1 MVFLFLSIL
10 FLILKS
16 YSFLYP
22 GAIVLAFCIVL
33 YHGKETSSKEVDGLI
48 IPLSVLTLIFF
59 AIGGLDG
66 STPYDLLDLFC
77 IHCCGILALKKKR
90 STGENLQE
98 TKFGLGTRFLEDE
111 TPSQESLIFLFLLV
125 AGFRIWY
132 QWDLQFWNKIDFF
145 YLIKSGILVCT
156 LGFLYLRSGK
166 TNLKAFFF
174 VFLVLC
180 LLFIHPS
187 QGILNFSYFH
197 IFSFLQADIES
208 KKINDG
214 IKV

>member
-1 MVFLFLSIL
+1 MVFLFLSVL
-10 FLILKS
+10 FLILRS
-16 YSFLYP
+16 YSFLFP
-22 GAIVLAFCIVL
+22 GAVVLALCIVL
-33 YHGKETSSKEVDGLI
+33 YHGKETYKEVM

-66 STPYDLLDLFC
+66 STPNDLLDLLC
-77 IHCCGILALKKKR
+77 VHCCGILALRKKR
-90 STGENLQE
+90 KPEEKLQSA
-98 TKFGLGTRFLEDE
+98 KFGLETGFLGSEA
-111 TPSQESLIFLFLLV
+111 PSKKSLLFLFLSV

-132 QWDLQFWNKIDFF
+132 QWDPHFWNKIDLL
-145 YLIKSGILVCT
+145 YLIKSGILTCV

-166 TNLKAFFF
+166 TDLKALFF
-174 VFLVLC
+174 VFIILCVL
-180 LLFIHPS
+180 LIHPS

-208 KKINDG
+208 KKINVG

>member
-33 YHGKETSSKEVDGLI
+33 YYGKETSSKEVDRLI
-48 IPLSVLTLIFF
+48 ISLSVLTLIFF

-66 STPYDLLDLFC
+66 STPYDLLDLLC

-90 STGENLQE
+90 SNEENPQG
-98 TKFGLGTRFLEDE
+98 TKFGLTRFLEDE
-111 TPSQESLIFLFLLV
+111 TPSKESLIFLFLLV

-132 QWDLQFWNKIDFF
+132 QWDPRFWNKIDFF
-145 YLIKSGILVCT
+145 YLIKSGILACT

-174 VFLVLC
+174 VFLALC
-180 LLFIHPS
+180 ILFIHPS

-197 IFSFLQADIES
+197 IFSFLQADTES

>member
-33 YHGKETSSKEVDGLI
+33 YHGKETSKEVDGLI

-66 STPYDLLDLFC
+66 STPYDLLDLLC

-90 STGENLQE
+90 KTRENLQG
-98 TKFGLGTRFLEDE
+98 TKFGLKTRFLENE
-111 TPSQESLIFLFLLV
+111 TPSKESLIFLFLLV

-132 QWDLQFWNKIDFF
+132 QWDPQFWNKIDFLYF
-145 YLIKSGILVCT
+145 IKSGIIACT
-156 LGFLYLRSGK
+156 LGFLYLRSQK

-174 VFLVLC
+174 VFLALC
-180 LLFIHPS
+180 ILFIHPS

-197 IFSFLQADIES
+197 IFSFLQADTES

>member
-22 GAIVLAFCIVL
+22 GAIVLALCVAF
-33 YHGKETSSKEVDGLI
+33 YYEKETSKEIDKVI

-66 STPYDLLDLFC
+66 STPHDLLDLLC
-77 IHCCGILALKKKR
+77 IHYCGILALKKKR
-90 STGENLQE
+90 RTRDNFQG
-98 TKFGLGTRFLEDE
+98 TKFDLEARFLADE
-111 TPSQESLIFLFLLV
+111 TPSKESLIFLFLLV
-125 AGFRIWY
+125 VGFRIWY
-132 QWDLQFWNKIDFF
+132 QWDLQFWNKIDFL

-197 IFSFLQADIES
+197 VFSFLQADIES
-208 KKINDG
+208 KKINVG

>member
-22 GAIVLAFCIVL
+22 GTIILALCIVF
-33 YHGKETSSKEVDGLI
+33 YHGKETSKEINKVI

-66 STPYDLLDLFC
+66 STPYDLFDLLC
-77 IHCCGILALKKKR
+77 IHCCGILALKKKPR
-90 STGENLQE
+90 TRDNLQG
-98 TKFGLGTRFLEDE
+98 TKFGLKTGYLTDE
-111 TPSQESLIFLFLLV
+111 TPSKESLIFVFLLV

-132 QWDLQFWNKIDFF
+132 QWDSEFWNKIDFL
-145 YLIKSGILVCT
+145 YLIKSGILTCT

-166 TNLKAFFF
+166 TDPKALFF
-174 VFLVLC
+174 VFLALC
-180 LLFIHPS
+180 ILFIHPS
-187 QGILNFSYFH
+187 QGVLNFSYFH
-197 IFSFLQADIES
+197 VFSFLQADIEPKRS
-208 KKINDG
+208 TLG
-214 IKV
+214 